1 MAQKEKGKN
10 AHNGALALLAAILV
24 LLSALVDPRL
34 SFALAVVAMFGL
46 SFTMKSKFWRQVPFT
61 IASVMVAMTVVVV
74 LNQGEGE
81 LVPAA
86 AISGLVCLIILWL
99 MFQRRK
105 DGAIL
110 NDERTVAIHNRAM
123 AYSWWVGYLTI
134 AILFWFDYTD
144 YLKLTAVQFG
154 GAMLFVMLISQ
165 ALIKRYLLSKGE

>member
-1 MAQKEKGKN
+1 MAQKEKG
-10 AHNGALALLAAILV
+10 NGARNALPAALAAILV

-46 SFTMKSKFWRQVPFT
+46 SFFMKDRFWRQVPFT
-61 IASVMVAMTVVVV
+61 IASVMVAMTAVVV
-74 LNQGEGE
+74 LNQGEGQ
-81 LVPAA
+81 LMPALAIA
-86 AISGLVCLIILWL
+86 ALVCIIMMAL

-105 DGAIL
+105 EGAVL

-123 AYSWWVGYLTI
+123 AYSWWVGYLAI